1 MGNTNKWSIFNNKCL
16 NFNNMK
22 EQLTKKSEELL
33 KTIQQQNEYKNKLI
47 AELQQVNNNII
58 YFQGKYEQ
66 IIELLK
72 EEEPKNDV
80 E

>member
-1 MGNTNKWSIFNNKCL
+1 
-16 NFNNMK
+16 MK

-47 AELQQVNNNII
+47 AELNQVSNNII
-58 YFQGKYEQ
+58 YYQGKYEQ
-66 IIELLK
+66 IVELLK
-72 EEEPKNDV
+72 EEETNNV

>member
-1 MGNTNKWSIFNNKCL
+1 
-16 NFNNMK
+16 MK

-47 AELQQVNNNII
+47 TELQQVNNNII
-58 YFQGKYEQ
+58 YYQGKYEQ
-66 IIELLK
+66 IMELLK

>member
-1 MGNTNKWSIFNNKCL
+1 
-16 NFNNMK
+16 MK

-47 AELQQVNNNII
+47 TELQQVTNNII

-66 IIELLK
+66 IVELLK
-72 EEEPKNDV
+72 EEETNNV

>member
-1 MGNTNKWSIFNNKCL
+1 
-16 NFNNMK
+16 MK

-47 AELQQVNNNII
+47 TELQQVNNNII
-58 YFQGKYEQ
+58 YYQGKYEQ
-66 IIELLK
+66 IVELLK
-72 EEEPKNDV
+72 EEETNNV

>member
-1 MGNTNKWSIFNNKCL
+1 MS
-16 NFNNMK
+16 

-33 KTIQQQNEYKNKLI
+33 KTIKEQNEYKNKLI
-47 AELQQVNNNII
+47 AELQQVTNNII

-66 IIELLK
+66 IVELLK
-72 EEEPKNDV
+72 EEETNNV

>member
-1 MGNTNKWSIFNNKCL
+1 M
-16 NFNNMK
+16 M

-33 KTIQQQNEYKNKLI
+33 KTIKEQNEYKNKLI
-47 AELQQVNNNII
+47 AELQQVTNNII

-66 IIELLK
+66 IVELLK
-72 EEEPKNDV
+72 EEETNNV

>member
-1 MGNTNKWSIFNNKCL
+1 M
-16 NFNNMK
+16 M

-47 AELQQVNNNII
+47 AELNQVSNNII
-58 YFQGKYEQ
+58 YYQGKYEQ
-66 IIELLK
+66 IVELLK
-72 EEEPKNDV
+72 EEETNNA

>member
-1 MGNTNKWSIFNNKCL
+1 
-16 NFNNMK
+16 MK

-33 KTIQQQNEYKNKLI
+33 KTIKEQNEYKNKLI
-47 AELQQVNNNII
+47 NELRQVDNNLI
-58 YFQGKYEQ
+58 YLQGMLDLTNQ
-66 IIELLK
+66 LLK

>member
-1 MGNTNKWSIFNNKCL
+1 
-16 NFNNMK
+16 MK

-47 AELQQVNNNII
+47 AELNQVTNNII
-58 YFQGKYEQ
+58 YYQGKYEQ
-66 IIELLK
+66 IVELLK
-72 EEEPKNDV
+72 EEETNNV

>member
-1 MGNTNKWSIFNNKCL
+1 M
-16 NFNNMK
+16 M
-22 EQLTKKSEELL
+22 EQLTKKSEELI

-47 AELQQVNNNII
+47 GELNQVSNNII
-58 YFQGKYEQ
+58 YYQGKYEQ
-66 IIELLK
+66 IVELLK

>member
-1 MGNTNKWSIFNNKCL
+1 
-16 NFNNMK
+16 MK

-47 AELQQVNNNII
+47 AEVQQVSNNII
-58 YFQGKYEQ
+58 YYQGKYEQ
-66 IIELLK
+66 IVELLK
-72 EEEPKNDV
+72 EEETNNV

>member
-1 MGNTNKWSIFNNKCL
+1 
-16 NFNNMK
+16 MK

-47 AELQQVNNNII
+47 AELQQVTNNII

-66 IIELLK
+66 IVELSK
-72 EEEPKNDV
+72 EEETNNV

>member
-1 MGNTNKWSIFNNKCL
+1 
-16 NFNNMK
+16 MK

-47 AELQQVNNNII
+47 GELRQVETNLV
-58 YFQGKYEQ
+58 YLQGKYEQ
-66 IIELLK
+66 LVELIK
-72 EEEPKNDV
+72 EENKEEPKNDL

>member
-1 MGNTNKWSIFNNKCL
+1 
-16 NFNNMK
+16 MK

-47 AELQQVNNNII
+47 AELNQVTNNII
-58 YFQGKYEQ
+58 YFQGKFEQ
-66 IIELLK
+66 IVELLK
-72 EEEPKNDV
+72 EEETNNV

>member
-1 MGNTNKWSIFNNKCL
+1 
-16 NFNNMK
+16 MK

-47 AELQQVNNNII
+47 AELNQVSNNFI
-58 YFQGKYEQ
+58 YYQGKYEQ
-66 IIELLK
+66 IVELLK
-72 EEEPKNDV
+72 EEETNNV

>member
-1 MGNTNKWSIFNNKCL
+1 
-16 NFNNMK
+16 MK

-47 AELQQVNNNII
+47 AELNQVSNNII
-58 YFQGKYEQ
+58 YYQGKYEQ
-66 IIELLK
+66 IVELLK
-72 EEEPKNDV
+72 EEEPNNDV

>member
-1 MGNTNKWSIFNNKCL
+1 
-16 NFNNMK
+16 MK

-47 AELQQVNNNII
+47 NELRQVETNLV
-58 YFQGKYEQ
+58 YLQGKYEQ
-66 IIELLK
+66 LVELIK
-72 EEEPKNDV
+72 EENKEEPTNDV